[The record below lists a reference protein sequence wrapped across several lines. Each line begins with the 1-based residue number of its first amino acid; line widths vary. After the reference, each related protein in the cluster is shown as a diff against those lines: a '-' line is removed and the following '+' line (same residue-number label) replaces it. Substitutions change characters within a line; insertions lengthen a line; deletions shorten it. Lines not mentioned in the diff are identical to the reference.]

1 MNPPFRADHVG
12 SLLRPRELRH
22 AFGEFSAGRLDVKE
36 FEAVQDR
43 AIRDAVALQERVGLD
58 SITDGE
64 FRRAS
69 YWSHFIDAIDGLAVR
84 ESLFQFRGDDGSVQ
98 NFTAP
103 HVERRIRRK
112 HGAGAEAF
120 RFLRGATARTPKV
133 TMPSPSTMHFWR
145 GPQAIEP
152 GAYSSVDEFFADLGR
167 VYRDEVAELA
177 ALGATWIQFDEVAL
191 ATLCDPDV
199 RDAVKRRGED
209 PDHLITLYIG
219 AINAALE
226 AKPPNLR
233 AAMHLCRGNYK
244 GRWLAQGGYD
254 PVAER
259 LFNET
264 AVDAFLLE
272 YDTERAGDFAPLRFV
287 PRAKL
292 AVLGLVTTK
301 TPALEDKDA
310 VKRRIDAAA
319 HILPLDQL
327 AICTQCGFAST
338 IGGNPV
344 TEADEERKLK
354 LIVDV
359 AAEVWR

>member
-22 AFGEFSAGRLDVKE
+22 AFGEFSAGRLGATE
-36 FEAVQDR
+36 IEAIQDR

-98 NFTAP
+98 SFTAP
-103 HVERRIRRK
+103 HVERRIRRRY
-112 HGAGAEAF
+112 GASAAAF
-120 RFLRGATARTPKV
+120 RFLQRTTTGTPKV

-152 GAYSSVDEFFADLGR
+152 GTYDSVEEFFADLGR
-167 VYRDEVAELA
+167 IYREEVGELT

-191 ATLCDPDV
+191 ATLCDPQV
-199 RDAVKRRGED
+199 REAVRRRGED

-219 AINAALE
+219 AINAALQG
-226 AKPPNLR
+226 KPASVR
-233 AAMHLCRGNYK
+233 CAMHLCRGNYK
-244 GRWLAQGGYD
+244 GRWLSQGGYD
-254 PVAER
+254 PVAQR
-259 LFNET
+259 LFTET

-272 YDTERAGDFAPLRFV
+272 YDSERAGDFEPLRFV
-287 PRAKL
+287 PATKV
-292 AVLGLVTTK
+292 AVLGLVSTK
-301 TPALEDKDA
+301 TAALQNKDQL
-310 VKRRIDAAA
+310 KRRIDDAAR
-319 HILPLDQL
+319 ILPLDQL

-344 TEADEERKLK
+344 TPDDQERKLG
-354 LIVDV
+354 LIVEV
-359 AAEVWR
+359 ASEVWR

>member
-22 AFGEFSAGRLDVKE
+22 AFGEFSAGKINARE

-84 ESLFQFRGDDGSVQ
+84 ESLFQFRGGDGSVQ

-103 HVERRIRRK
+103 HVERRISRK
-112 HGAGAEAF
+112 YGAGAAAF
-120 RFLRGATARTPKV
+120 RFLRRATTRIPKV

-145 GPQAIEP
+145 GPQAIEA
-152 GAYSSVDEFFADLGR
+152 GAYGSVDEFFADLGR
-167 VYRDEVAELA
+167 VYREEVAELA

-191 ATLCDPDV
+191 ATLCDPDIRESV
-199 RDAVKRRGED
+199 ERRGED
-209 PDHLITLYIG
+209 PNHLITLYIG

-226 AKPPNLR
+226 ARPPNLR

-244 GRWLAQGGYD
+244 GRWLSQGGYD

-287 PRAKL
+287 PRGKI

-301 TPALEDKDA
+301 SPTLEDKDHL
-310 VKRRIDAAA
+310 KRRIDAAA
-319 HILPLDQL
+319 RILPLDQL
-327 AICTQCGFAST
+327 AMCTQCGFAST
-338 IGGNPV
+338 IGGNPI
-344 TEADEERKLK
+344 TEADGERKLK
-354 LIVDV
+354 LIVEV
-359 AAEVWR
+359 ASEVWR